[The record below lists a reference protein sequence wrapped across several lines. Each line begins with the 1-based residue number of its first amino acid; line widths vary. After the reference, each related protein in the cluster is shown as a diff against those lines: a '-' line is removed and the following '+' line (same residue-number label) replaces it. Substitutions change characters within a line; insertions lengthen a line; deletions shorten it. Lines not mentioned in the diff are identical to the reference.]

1 MSCYCGLWE
10 RHGRGRLG
18 QGSHR
23 QLSQSWAHTTPLLS
37 TSLSTSPT
45 MARRSLSF
53 RLVLLGSLL
62 SLLFLLYASYTDDYL
77 GLHGLH
83 GLHTSC
89 PPAAY
94 NKSGQWVY
102 HPRTNSHN
110 MTSPD
115 DALAFSG
122 FQGCASSREFYWHLA
137 ADKPEQWDRF
147 PAAQSWRWV
156 PTQCKEMRKF
166 EPERVV
172 QHLVEHGGWLLIG
185 GKPSSLRNLACD

>member
-1 MSCYCGLWE
+1 MSCCGRLWE
-10 RHGRGRLG
+10 RHYREGQSLARERLG
-18 QGSHR
+18 NCRRARIQP
-23 QLSQSWAHTTPLLS
+23 QLHLSSFRS
-37 TSLSTSPT
+37 TSLHFLT

-62 SLLFLLYASYTDDYL
+62 SLLFLIYASYDSDYL
-77 GLHGLH
+77 GLRD
-83 GLHTSC
+83 SC
-89 PPAAY
+89 PPSAY
-94 NKSGQWVY
+94 SNTGQWVY

-110 MTSPD
+110 MSSPE

-122 FQGCASSREFYWHLA
+122 FEGCASSREFYWHLA

-156 PTQCKEMRKF
+156 PTRECKNMRKF

-172 QHLVEHGGWLLIG
+172 QDLVERGGWLLVG
-185 GKPSSLRNLACD
+185 GKLFSP

>member
-1 MSCYCGLWE
+1 MV
-10 RHGRGRLG
+10 GRGRAWPREQLG
-18 QGSHR
+18 NCRGGRTYNS
-23 QLSQSWAHTTPLLS
+23 TLS
-37 TSLSTSPT
+37 TSLHFAT

-62 SLLFLLYASYTDDYL
+62 SLLFLLYASYDDDYL
-77 GLHGLH
+77 GLLH
-83 GLHTSC
+83 GPHELFTSC

-94 NKSGQWVY
+94 NNSGQWVY

-110 MTSPD
+110 MSSPD

-156 PTQCKEMRKF
+156 PTQCNQMRKF

-172 QHLVEHGGWLLIG
+172 QDLVEHGGWLLVG
-185 GKPSSLRNLACD
+185 GEPSSPRDLACY